1 MVEMDAADARFFWYL
16 QVNNFVNMK
25 EYSDI
30 CLGMMYEIHYL
41 LIVVTLDA
49 DLETDILFLS

>member
-1 MVEMDAADARFFWYL
+1 MDAADARFFWYL